1 MTYRLGFVL
10 INSIM
15 PSDIDRLRDLEEQI
29 AVMSSVISQQVVVI
43 QQLLNAVEMIGDV
56 MFDNEEVEFYALH

>member
-1 MTYRLGFVL
+1 
-10 INSIM
+10 M